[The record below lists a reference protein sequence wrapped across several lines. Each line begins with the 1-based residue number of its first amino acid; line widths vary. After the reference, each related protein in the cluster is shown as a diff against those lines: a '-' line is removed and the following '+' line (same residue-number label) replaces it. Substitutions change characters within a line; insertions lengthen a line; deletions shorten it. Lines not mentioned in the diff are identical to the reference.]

1 MRENMNYDE
10 LHSTYFD
17 SGLKIRAICDDLEY
31 PAEFAQVFLYIHI
44 RGPEHY
50 KDQAKMESMAN
61 IMAEYYNPE
70 NQEKLKNSR
79 VSKDSKTKSLFSNI
93 VIGKEFERA
102 DNFLLENENTD
113 NYFSNQINNIRKLY
127 TDNNFRKKMINIYE
141 NNIKKLISSY
151 SKEKVEKA
159 FERAR
164 LIKNINLN

>member
-70 NQEKLKNSR
+70 NQETR
-79 VSKDSKTKSLFSNI
+79 DSLFRTRPGSVVRVGDWKLHQYFEDGGLELYNLKQD
-93 VIGKEFERA
+93 IGEEHDLAEENPAKVNE
-102 DNFLLENENTD
+102 LLEILDEWRAMTGAPVPAEINEN
-113 NYFSNQINNIRKLY
+113 FVPG
-127 TDNNFRKKMINIYE
+127 E
-141 NNIKKLISSY
+141 
-151 SKEKVEKA
+151 
-159 FERAR
+159 
-164 LIKNINLN
+164 